1 MQYLWV
7 KEWKDLGLPTTFFF
21 FKKLNVLELFNKNTN
36 NFVKIIKTRI
46 FFIAIRFGGET
57 IVFDYEPVITT

>member
-7 KEWKDLGLPTTFFF
+7 KEWKDLGLPTTFFL
-21 FKKLNVLELFNKNTN
+21 KKLNVLELFNKNTN

>member
-1 MQYLWV
+1 MQCLWV

-21 FKKLNVLELFNKNTN
+21 LKLNVLELFNKNTN

-57 IVFDYEPVITT
+57 IVFDYESVITT